1 MTIHCNIT
9 LSDAAVAQFH
19 KALAKANKQAA
30 RLSLRQSGCSGLE
43 YVVDFSD
50 APSDGD
56 LTVEQDGVVLYVDAD
71 SYAQAL
77 AGLHIDYQQDVMSS
91 SFVYQNPNKKG
102 ECGCGVSFTV

>member
-1 MTIHCNIT
+1 MIKDCNIT

-19 KALAKANKQAA
+19 KALRKAGKQAV
-30 RLSLRQSGCSGLE
+30 RLSLQKAGCSGLE

-50 APSDGD
+50 APNEGD
-56 LTVEQDGVVLYVDAD
+56 LTLQQDGVLLYVDAA

-77 AGLHIDYQQDVMSS
+77 TGLHIDYQQDVLSS